1 MQKYK
6 NLNDSPQNTPLD
18 MHGICRPRMPGQAYL
33 SCAYPNRTEKPDAKP
48 ALRAKDRHWE
58 NASAALPYNGG
69 WISRLTAVFRGQ

>member
-1 MQKYK
+1 MILRKIR
-6 NLNDSPQNTPLD
+6 PW
-18 MHGICRPRMPGQAYL
+18 ICRPRIPGQAYL

-58 NASAALPYNGG
+58 DASAALPYNGG